1 MRPRFLGDGKM
12 PVRADMTIS
21 LRIEGKPTFESLQ
34 KFLACVHTV
43 SEKRLVSRFMYAAR
57 KTG

>member
-1 MRPRFLGDGKM
+1 MGKFGKNDA
-12 PVRADMTIS
+12 RARRYDD
-21 LRIEGKPTFESLQ
+21 LVRIEGKPTFESLQ

-43 SEKRLVSRFMYAAR
+43 SEKRLISRFMYAAR